1 MGFIADI
8 FAPKA
13 PAPPPPTPL
22 PPMPTGPSEVDIQ
35 KSIATSEKERRKR
48 AAGSSRDETVKT
60 SPLGLS
66 PTAGETNTAPTLL
79 GGY

>member
-8 FAPKA
+8 FAPST

-22 PPMPTGPSEVDIQ
+22 PPMPTGPSEEEIQ
-35 KSIATSEKERRKR
+35 KAISTSEKARRQR

-66 PTAGETNTAPTLL
+66 PSAGETKPAPTLL